1 MMGDVKE
8 TDVAAL
14 EAQFEADDRVHRPK
28 DEMLALTVP
37 RSWATYT
44 AARMRET
51 VRKAGER
58 VDDDLGEPE
67 GEENDEYRFPQ
78 DALVSASA
86 TTPKTWR
93 NARTMRA
100 WLNKN
105 EMAHYMPPQ
114 DDPDP
119 NYVPHYTGTV
129 QIVPAERGSRLVP
142 RDYLALFYAS
152 HELGVEG
159 TSTALSYLK
168 EKECLQLSVTPVG
181 SLSEF
186 YAVLV
191 ECFNIAGAGGQVY
204 DTEKGR
210 ELLLGKSFCS
220 LTGYGK
226 GSVYITPEIMA
237 EAEES
242 IVMFLPET
250 SGIIVP

>member
-1 MMGDVKE
+1 MGDLKE

-14 EAQFEADDRVHRPK
+14 EAQFEADDRVHRPT
-28 DEMLALTVP
+28 DQTLALTVP

-44 AARMRET
+44 AARMREMT
-51 VRKAGER
+51 RKAGER

-93 NARTMRA
+93 NARTMTA

-105 EMAHYMPPQ
+105 QMAQYMPPQ

-142 RDYLALFYAS
+142 RDYVALVYAS
-152 HELGVEG
+152 HKLGVEG
-159 TSTALSYLK
+159 TSTALTYRK
-168 EKECLQLSVTPVG
+168 EKECLQLSVTPIG
-181 SLSEF
+181 ALLEF

-210 ELLLGKSFCS
+210 EVLMGKNFST

-226 GSVYITPEIMA
+226 SSVHISPKIVA

-242 IVMFLPET
+242 IEMFLPDT
-250 SGIIVP
+250 TGIIVP